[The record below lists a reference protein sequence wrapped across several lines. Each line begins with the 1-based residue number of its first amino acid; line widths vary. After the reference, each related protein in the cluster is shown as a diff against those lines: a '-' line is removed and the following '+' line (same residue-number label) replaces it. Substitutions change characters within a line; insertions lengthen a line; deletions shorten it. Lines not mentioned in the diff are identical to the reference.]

1 MRSRPSRCFLL
12 FVLAAI
18 PPDAFSQ
25 SASVIPREDV
35 QIWTDFH
42 FAHSLRENTDLSV
55 SGGLRMG
62 RDVSHLVYERL
73 GAGLSFKFGKY
84 LTLFPYYSYFATQP
98 AAGLDNRENRLS
110 LDTGLGLP
118 HGRWEFTDQNVF
130 ERRFRDPKDS
140 TRYRNR
146 LQIERA
152 VTLAG
157 RPWSLFVWDEVLYD
171 WSFNAWVRNRIAIGG
186 GRRLSSKVSLE
197 LYYLRQNGSLIL
209 PADMHVVGMTLRTRI

>member
-18 PPDAFSQ
+18 SPDAFSQ

-42 FAHSLRENTDLSV
+42 FAHSLRENTDLSL

-84 LTLFPYYSYFATQP
+84 VTLFPSYAYFATQP
-98 AAGLDNRENRLS
+98 AAGLDSHENRLT

-118 HGRWEFTDQNVF
+118 HGRWEFTDRNIF

-157 RPWSLFVWDEVLYD
+157 MPLSLFVWDEVLYD

-186 GRRLSSKVSLE
+186 GRRLSSKVSIE